1 MSPAQLTSPIA
12 CRCLRVTEAQVTD
25 AVVLFGC
32 ESVREVTQVNDAGGG
47 CTACHCK
54 IRQLILEARQRAG
67 VTTVDSLGLR

>member
-1 MSPAQLTSPIA
+1 M
-12 CRCLRVTEAQVTD
+12 TD